1 MAFRLCRRG
10 FISRCCATVSSPKI
24 APRGPS
30 QPSPPP
36 LCALMGNIRDMGT
49 RLWGWTS
56 LDVTIALS
64 LSLSLSVFICKCP
77 NINSTNACKHEYVQ
91 IHVYHLIIIYTSTL
105 PVALLTILLAP
116 LQKFQVYT
124 RKFGIMGHAT
134 VSNAPASCPSTATP

>member
-1 MAFRLCRRG
+1 MSSRLY
-10 FISRCCATVSSPKI
+10 
-24 APRGPS
+24 
-30 QPSPPP
+30 QPM
-36 LCALMGNIRDMGT
+36 LCNSFLTKNSTTGSFST
-49 RLWGWTS
+49 FSTTS
-56 LDVTIALS
+56 LRLDGKHKRHGNPVVGMDVTGRHYSS

-116 LQKFQVYT
+116 LQKFQVYS